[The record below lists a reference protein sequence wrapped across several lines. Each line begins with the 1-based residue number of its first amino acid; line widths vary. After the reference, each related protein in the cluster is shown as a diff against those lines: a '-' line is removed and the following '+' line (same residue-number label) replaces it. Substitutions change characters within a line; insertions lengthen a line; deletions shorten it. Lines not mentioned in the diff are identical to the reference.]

1 LNLQNPIHDLYAA
14 IASSFS
20 ESFSVFAKTLA
31 KIVQLQRRR
40 LEEPQVL
47 SPSAGGQTSPAPSVA
62 KPSPAGPGD
71 CGEVSTPVVALE
83 PVVEPEPVAPPAAK
97 KTSAAKAR
105 PQTDRASRRRSPA
118 LAADPELVAIRSR
131 VASME
136 KQIVD
141 LETRKAEM
149 EQLLDEYAFC
159 QYQALGELLGEQ
171 LRLQHQLLQLRAE
184 RSSRLEDRQAADAAG
199 DEYKAY
205 QQARYD
211 PAAPQVALADDER
224 EELKALYRAAAMR
237 CHPDR
242 VGEAEKALAHEMFLC
257 TQDAYRR
264 RDLEAMRLISRQL
277 AAGATPSPTSDGST
291 PRKRLEALLE
301 SLLDKGAGLL
311 LAIQSI
317 QMQSQYRRAR
327 HREQWDDHFAAAR
340 QQLEGECAAL
350 RQQLSGC

>member
-1 LNLQNPIHDLYAA
+1 MNLQNPIHDLYAA

-31 KIVQLQRRR
+31 KFTRPHRGR
-40 LEEPQVL
+40 LDESQGL
-47 SPSAGGQTSPAPSVA
+47 SPRAGGRTSPAPNA
-62 KPSPAGPGD
+62 AEPLPAGPSD
-71 CGEVSTPVVALE
+71 CGEVPPPVVALE
-83 PVVEPEPVAPPAAK
+83 PAARPAAK
-97 KTSAAKAR
+97 KIPADKAR

-118 LAADPELVAIRSR
+118 LAADRELEAIRSR

-136 KQIVD
+136 KQVVD

-159 QYQALGELLGEQ
+159 QYRALGELLGEQ

-199 DEYKAY
+199 DEYQAY

-242 VGEAEKALAHEMFLC
+242 VGEAEKALAHQMFLR
-257 TQDAYRR
+257 TQDAYRH

-277 AAGATPSPTSDGST
+277 AAGTTPSPTSDGST

-317 QMQSQYRRAR
+317 QMQAQYRRAR

>member
-1 LNLQNPIHDLYAA
+1 LNLQNPIQDLYTT
-14 IASSFS
+14 IASGFS

-31 KIVQLQRRR
+31 KLVQPQRGRR
-40 LEEPQVL
+40 DESQGL
-47 SPSAGGQTSPAPSVA
+47 SPRAGGQTSPAPSA
-62 KPSPAGPGD
+62 AEPLPAGLSD
-71 CGEVSTPVVALE
+71 CGEVPTPVVALE
-83 PVVEPEPVAPPAAK
+83 PAARPTAK
-97 KTSAAKAR
+97 KIPADKAQAQ
-105 PQTDRASRRRSPA
+105 PQTDRASRRSSPA
-118 LAADPELVAIRSR
+118 LAIDPELAAIRSR

-136 KQIVD
+136 KKVVE

-149 EQLLDEYAFC
+149 EQLIDEYAFC
-159 QYQALGELLGEQ
+159 QYRALGELLGEQ
-171 LRLQHQLLQLRAE
+171 LRLQHQILQSRAE
-184 RSSRLEDRQAADAAG
+184 RSSSLEDRQAADAAG

-205 QQARYD
+205 QQAHDD
-211 PAAPQVALADDER
+211 PAVPPAALADDER
-224 EELKALYRAAAMR
+224 EELRALYRAAAMR

-242 VGEAEKALAHEMFLC
+242 VGEAEKALAHEMFLR

-317 QMQSQYRRAR
+317 QMQAQYRRAR
-327 HREQWDDHFAAAR
+327 HREQWDDHLAAAR
-340 QQLEGECAAL
+340 QQLEAECAAL
-350 RQQLSGC
+350 RQQLSAYV